1 MKKLLLTL
9 TAIVA
14 LSVAASAQ
22 ISLGVK
28 GGLNL
33 AKATGDDADGT
44 DGRTSFHFGAYLT
57 LDVSEKFSIQ
67 PELLYNSVGAKNKST
82 DFDPDF
88 GDITTEETYKLN
100 YISVPVMFLYKITPQ
115 FNIQAGPQ
123 FSFLASA
130 KDKYEISYDGGSTSG
145 DEDIKDQFKG
155 LDLGFNVG
163 LGANFG
169 KLNASARYCLGL
181 SNIADA
187 EDADLK
193 NSVIQVSLGYRLFG
207 GE

>member
-22 ISLGVK
+22 LSIGIK

-33 AKATGDDADGT
+33 AKVTGDDADGT
-44 DGRTSFHFGAYLT
+44 DGRTSFHLGAYLT
-57 LDVSEKFSIQ
+57 FDVSDKFAIQ
-67 PELLYNSVGAKNKST
+67 PELLYNSIGAKSESSY
-82 DFDPDF
+82 FDDDL
-88 GDITTEETYKLN
+88 GDITAEETYKLN

-115 FNIQAGPQ
+115 VNIQAGPQ
-123 FSFLASA
+123 FNFLASA
-130 KDKYEISYDGGSTSG
+130 KDKYEISYDGGSASG

-193 NSVIQVSLGYRLFG
+193 NAVIQVSLGYRLFG